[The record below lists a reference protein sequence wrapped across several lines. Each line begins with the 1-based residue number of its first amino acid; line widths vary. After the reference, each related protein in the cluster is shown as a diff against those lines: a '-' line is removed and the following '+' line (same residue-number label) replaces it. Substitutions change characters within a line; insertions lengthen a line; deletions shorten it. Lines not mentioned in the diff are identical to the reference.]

1 MTTQTPAEAGGMR
14 VRARSRSRAR
24 AVPRPS
30 RRSASGRRG
39 LRAPALRVPGPGSTR
54 HRGLADLSVR
64 WKIFS
69 VLILSTLSLVGVG
82 FTGQFGIQSVNDSG
96 SSALVTVAVP
106 AVDLGNTREK
116 FAAERFRLFQT
127 AFHKFRTQKDKALA
141 RLQEDQ
147 AGVDAGLDELHKAP
161 LSAEQR
167 RLLDEVTTD
176 VAALHK
182 LINNDLVPLV
192 DHVAMADEVTTFTRR
207 WTADGQPL
215 SDKVEGDFAALSKA
229 YTTQMTTAGQQMN
242 RTGTTSIL
250 VLWAIGG
257 VTAVLVFLIGA
268 VIARMVTHPLAEVR
282 RVLVAVAHGDLTQH
296 ASVTS
301 TDEIGLMAQALAEA
315 QESLRATI
323 TTVTGTSETL
333 AGSAGQLNAVSVQV
347 AAGAEETT
355 KQASHAAETAELVSR
370 NVQTVAAATEEMT
383 GSIREISQS
392 TTEAVRVAAAAAT
405 EAEAAGVT
413 IAKLGVSSAEVGEV
427 VKVITSIAEQTNL
440 LALNATIEAARAGD
454 AGRGFAV
461 VAAEVKELAG
471 ETSRATEDISRRIE
485 AIQADTRAAVTA
497 VSRITTIIEE
507 VNSYQTTIATA
518 VEEQT
523 ATTSEMARSV
533 SDAAGGAASIAESIE
548 FVAATAHG
556 SSAGMGE
563 ARHAAEDL
571 ARLSG
576 ELRLLVSRF
585 RI

>member
-392 TTEAVRVAAAAAT
+392 SAEAVRVAA
-405 EAEAAGVT
+405 AAGVT